1 LCTRAIRI
9 SENKWDEYDSR
20 TVFPFGYNK
29 ICQGFY
35 KCDCRRGLSVN
46 ATRVFRPQKL
56 LFYSVLKGENR
67 RRVYYLHAKT
77 VGNSIRDELLRLFR
91 IVFRIGTYIYIYHS
105 HII

>member
-1 LCTRAIRI
+1 MFL
-9 SENKWDEYDSR
+9 
-20 TVFPFGYNK
+20 FGYNK

-46 ATRVFRPQKL
+46 ATRVFQPQKL

-77 VGNSIRDELLRLFR
+77 VGNSICDELLRLFR
-91 IVFRIGTYIYIYHS
+91 IVFRI
-105 HII
+105 HIIIPI